1 MHLQGLPQERTAG
14 NADDKEMVNLGGSKP
29 FPGLSG
35 QIHPEALDRNLDG
48 GSHFIKS
55 GDFYDFIQSVVGEE
69 SLELGVQA
77 VQGRPAGH
85 SQGMLD
91 AGPVQNR
98 PTHLSKSTKM
108 ALGKIDEVEAEQYKE
123 SEVRVSVAL
132 APIQSDP
139 RPDHHRSSLR
149 SPREDLMRKLSGDM
163 VEENPMLARS
173 EPMRL
178 RNRRQERDQNGF
190 GNELGMCLLNKLH
203 LLDSKYLKGLISYI
217 SIYRENNS
225 QANYIE
231 IRVVSRVLP
240 YKYSIYPN

>member
-1 MHLQGLPQERTAG
+1 MHLQGLPPERTAG
-14 NADDKEMVNLGGSKP
+14 NAKDKEIPNLGRGRP

-35 QIHPEALDRNLDG
+35 PMHPEAPGRNLDG

-77 VQGRPAGH
+77 VQGRPAGQSH
-85 SQGMLD
+85 EMLD
-91 AGPVQNR
+91 PPPVQNR

-108 ALGKIDEVEAEQYKE
+108 ALGKIDEVEAEQFKE
-123 SEVRVSVAL
+123 SEVRGSGAL

-139 RPDHHRSSLR
+139 RPDKHRSSIR

-163 VEENPMLARS
+163 GEDNPMLARS

-178 RNRRQERDQNGF
+178 RNRRQQREQNGF
-190 GNELGMCLLNKLH
+190 GNELGTCLLNKFH
-203 LLDSKYLKGLISYI
+203 LLDF
-217 SIYRENNS
+217 
-225 QANYIE
+225 
-231 IRVVSRVLP
+231 
-240 YKYSIYPN
+240 